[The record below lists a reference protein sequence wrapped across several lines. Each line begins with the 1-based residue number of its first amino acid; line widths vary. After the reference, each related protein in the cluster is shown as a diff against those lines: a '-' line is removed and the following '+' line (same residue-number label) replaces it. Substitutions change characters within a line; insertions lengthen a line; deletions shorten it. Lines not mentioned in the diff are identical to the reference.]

1 MRKAAFLLFLL
12 LIPTSLFAQY
22 TRGRGRYRDT
32 PRDNAVEL
40 TPFLGYRY
48 GGTLFADQ
56 SDLFRE
62 DVDLKSSADVGAL
75 LGLPL
80 GDSGLKLELLI
91 SHQRTE
97 LESGGGLFNPTRPL
111 ADIDVT
117 YYQAGVLVP
126 FARSRNAT
134 PFMSVTAGIA
144 NLDPKVRGADSENR
158 FSASA
163 GVGVKVPFSRNIG
176 LRFEARGY
184 YTSTGNNNR
193 CSRCGYGYDYNHD
206 LYQGETNLGLMISF

>member
-12 LIPTSLFAQY
+12 LLPTSLFAQY

-48 GGTLFADQ
+48 GGTLYADQ
-56 SDLFRE
+56 SDLFRD
-62 DVDLKSSADVGAL
+62 DVDLKSSADVGAF

-80 GDSGLKLELLI
+80 GDTGMKIELLV
-91 SHQRTE
+91 SHQQTE
-97 LESGGGLFNPTRPL
+97 LEPGGGLFNPNNPVG
-111 ADIDVT
+111 DIDVT

-134 PFMSVTAGIA
+134 PFVSIAAGIA
-144 NLDPKVRGADSENR
+144 NLDPKFGGVDSENR

-163 GVGVKVPFSRNIG
+163 GIGVKVPFSPNIG
-176 LRFEARGY
+176 LRLEARGY
-184 YTSTGNNNR
+184 YTSTSNYDNCTVCRYYDTNR
-193 CSRCGYGYDYNHD
+193 D
-206 LYQGETNLGLMISF
+206 LYQGETNLGLVISF